1 MKDIVLLIGIAFISD
16 EHWVVVIGSSPLV
29 ILVCKEIIFLKKK
42 KKKTLIS
49 WKIASQ
55 D

>member
-42 KKKTLIS
+42 KKKL
-49 WKIASQ
+49 WLAGK
-55 D
+55 